1 MQVILQLKRLGR
13 KKVISV
19 PYKLEASPTTLNGL
33 LTEFVKIEVRKY
45 NTKREERQLVS
56 FLNPQ
61 LIQEQAQQGKVAFGD
76 IENVQEMSVEKA
88 LAIALQAFEDGL
100 YVVFI
105 DGQEVKSLD
114 SPIVL
119 LDGTEVAF
127 IRLTFLVGSRF
138 SV

>member
-19 PYKLEASPTTLNGL
+19 PYKLKASPTTLNGL

-105 DGQEVKSLD
+105 DGKEVKSLD

-138 SV
+138 

>member
-61 LIQEQAQQGKVAFGD
+61 LIQEQAEQGKVAFGD

-138 SV
+138 